1 MLIDD
6 IKKRFMQA
14 MKDKKTVEKEVLR
27 VLIGEIQTAES
38 RATSPF
44 TDEEALNIVRKL
56 VKSNQE
62 TLAATSN
69 EADKGTLTQELEI
82 LNSLLPASLS
92 VEQIVAALAPVS
104 DNIKAAG
111 NDGQAT
117 GIAMKQLKASGA
129 AVNGKDVSAAVKQ
142 IRS

>member
-14 MKDKKTVEKEVLR
+14 MKDKNTIEKEVLR

-38 RATSPF
+38 RATSPG
-44 TDEEALNIVRKL
+44 TDEDALAIVRKL

-62 TLAATSN
+62 TLAATTS
-69 EADKGTLTQELEI
+69 EDDRATLTQELEI
-82 LNSLLPASLS
+82 LNTLLPASLS

-104 DNIKAAG
+104 DAIKAAG

-117 GIAMKQLKASGA
+117 GVAMKQLKAAGA
-129 AVNGKDVSAAVKQ
+129 AVNGRVVSAGVKQ
-142 IRS
+142 IRA

>member
-129 AVNGKDVSAAVKQ
+129 TVNGKDVSAAVKQ